1 MYSETSVVKLI
12 KKLDVTDLSG
22 EKVMIDFSTGKYFL
36 LKGVA
41 NDIWDFIQDPIT
53 IGEILQMVLSEYE
66 IDEETCRE
74 AVKQFLQQLVDYQFI
89 EII

>member
-1 MYSETSVVKLI
+1 MFSDSNVVKLT

-41 NDIWDFIQDPIT
+41 NDIWEFIQDPIT
-53 IGEILQMVLSEYE
+53 IGEVLQRILSEYE
-66 IDEETCRE
+66 IDEGTCRE
-74 AVKQFLQQLVDYQFI
+74 AVKQFLQQLVNYQFI
-89 EII
+89 VIV